1 MTQRPKFVLPWP
13 IVISE
18 VVGFLLIILG
28 YLDIKQSSLL
38 PAWLSGTGSAATL
51 IIVGLMLMLPAG
63 LFLVSGWFGQL
74 DSWIKP
80 TFGHSAGRERKKKE
94 HDDDTDH

>member
-38 PAWLSGTGSAATL
+38 PAWLSGTGRAAT
-51 IIVGLMLMLPAG
+51 M
-63 LFLVSGWFGQL
+63 
-74 DSWIKP
+74 
-80 TFGHSAGRERKKKE
+80 
-94 HDDDTDH
+94 